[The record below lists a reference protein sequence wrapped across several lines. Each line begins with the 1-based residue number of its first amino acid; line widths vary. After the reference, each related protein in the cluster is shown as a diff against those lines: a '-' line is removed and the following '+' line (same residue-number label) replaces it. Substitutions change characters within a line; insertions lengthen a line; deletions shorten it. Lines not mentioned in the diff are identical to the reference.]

1 MPVVFDHVAIGAPR
15 INDAPDFIVGELG
28 GVSGFGGPAGPY
40 AFWHWD
46 FPGPGRIEVIEPAS
60 PPGGFVHRF
69 LERNGPGIHHVTF
82 YVPSL
87 PGSCERAEGLGYSIV
102 GYNDSDEHWREAF
115 LHPKQAMG
123 IVVQMVERRARSD
136 DDEYPHWGTPP
147 PQPAFAPPP
156 VTVVGVRMR
165 TGDPERARRQWGE
178 LLEGKLDERKDEL
191 VFTWPDSG
199 MRIAVTI
206 QPGAPDSSQAIEL
219 RSDRKLRL
227 PEGPHPTLGAI
238 FRQLDS

>member
-1 MPVVFDHVAIGAPR
+1 
-15 INDAPDFIVGELG
+15 
-28 GVSGFGGPAGPY
+28 
-40 AFWHWD
+40 
-46 FPGPGRIEVIEPAS
+46 
-60 PPGGFVHRF
+60 
-69 LERNGPGIHHVTF
+69 
-82 YVPSL
+82 
-87 PGSCERAEGLGYSIV
+87 
-102 GYNDSDEHWREAF
+102 
-115 LHPKQAMG
+115 
-123 IVVQMVERRARSD
+123 
-136 DDEYPHWGTPP
+136 
-147 PQPAFAPPP
+147 
-156 VTVVGVRMR
+156 MR